1 MTAHWDGWTRE
12 NPPTKGNHLS
22 NWAEGL
28 GTPWS
33 RPSRR
38 AGSPSSGGQYQQ
50 EAPGTSLDPGQS
62 RRGSSPWGTDSLL
75 CERSGDRMCFIHSS
89 WFTSRNK
96 TQELKEMDWNLMAA
110 AKILNLLFGTW
121 ASVSGSDLYLKHQ
134 FPSSSLL
141 GRVLL

>member
-1 MTAHWDGWTRE
+1 MAGQGKT
-12 NPPTKGNHLS
+12 PPTKGNHLS

-62 RRGSSPWGTDSLL
+62 DQAHGEQTVFCVRGQGTG
-75 CERSGDRMCFIHSS
+75 C
-89 WFTSRNK
+89 
-96 TQELKEMDWNLMAA
+96 
-110 AKILNLLFGTW
+110 
-121 ASVSGSDLYLKHQ
+121 VLYIQVGL
-134 FPSSSLL
+134 LL
-141 GRVLL
+141 GIKLKS